1 MEKIEL
7 DESQKKF
14 IDEYLQSYSI
24 EGASIKA
31 GYKKEEALNIGIELL
46 SNPVIQEALREREE
60 QFNKIAEL
68 SKLTP
73 ERLLNTMVYQY
84 NRANKYGKTKEAVEI
99 LEKIAKWN
107 GINPETVRTNPVIIN
122 ISGVDEDKI

>member
-1 MEKIEL
+1 MTTEL
-7 DESQKKF
+7 NEQQKRF

-24 EGASIKA
+24 ESASIKA

-46 SNPVIQEALREREE
+46 SNPVIQEALKEREE

>member
-1 MEKIEL
+1 MTTEL
-7 DESQKKF
+7 NEQQKRF

-46 SNPVIQEALREREE
+46 SNPVIQEALKEREE
-60 QFNKIAEL
+60 QFNQIAEL

-107 GINPETVRTNPVIIN
+107 GVNPETVRTNPVIIN

>member
-1 MEKIEL
+1 MTTEL
-7 DESQKKF
+7 NEQQKRF

>member
-1 MEKIEL
+1 MVTEL
-7 DESQKKF
+7 NEQQKRF

-46 SNPVIQEALREREE
+46 SNPVIQEALKEREE
-60 QFNKIAEL
+60 QFNQIAEL

-122 ISGVDEDKI
+122 ISGVDGDKI

>member
-1 MEKIEL
+1 MSDIEL
-7 DESQKKF
+7 DTTQKKF

-31 GYKKEEALNIGIELL
+31 GYKKEEALEIGIGLL
-46 SNPVIQEALREREE
+46 SNPIIQEAIKEREE

-84 NRANKYGKTKEAVEI
+84 NKANRYGKTKEAVEI

-107 GINPETVRTNPVIIN
+107 GINPDSMRTNPIIIN
-122 ISGVDEDKI
+122 ISGIDEGKI

>member
-1 MEKIEL
+1 MTTEL
-7 DESQKKF
+7 NEQQKRF

-46 SNPVIQEALREREE
+46 SNPVIQEALKEREE

>member
-1 MEKIEL
+1 MVTEL
-7 DESQKKF
+7 NEQQKRF

-46 SNPVIQEALREREE
+46 SNPVIQEALKEREE

>member
-1 MEKIEL
+1 MELNEQ
-7 DESQKKF
+7 QKRF

-24 EGASIKA
+24 EGASVKA
-31 GYKKEEALNIGIELL
+31 GFKKEEALNVGIELL
-46 SNPVIQEALREREE
+46 ANPVIQEALKEREE

-84 NRANKYGKTKEAVEI
+84 NKANKYGKTKEAVEI

-107 GINPETVRTNPVIIN
+107 GINPESMRTNPVIIN
-122 ISGVDEDKI
+122 ISGIDEEKI

>member
-1 MEKIEL
+1 MVTEL
-7 DESQKKF
+7 NEQQKRF

-46 SNPVIQEALREREE
+46 SNPVIQEALKEREE
-60 QFNKIAEL
+60 QFNQIAEL

-122 ISGVDEDKI
+122 ISGVDEEKI

>member
-1 MEKIEL
+1 MVTEL
-7 DESQKKF
+7 NEQQKRF

-24 EGASIKA
+24 EGASVKA

-46 SNPVIQEALREREE
+46 SNPVIQEALKEREE
-60 QFNKIAEL
+60 QFNQIAEL